1 MKKNV
6 FLISVLILFLSFFQI
21 VHAQPDERTEPCGD
35 DEVCLSDPLGMEG
48 SKDAPQVFIGRIIDT
63 SLGVVGSLALLMFVY
78 GGFIWML
85 AAGNS
90 ERVEKGKNILFW
102 ATIGLVVIFTSYVI
116 VHFVIFEL
124 IGAPGGGG

>member
-1 MKKNV
+1 MKGDIIK
-6 FLISVLILFLSFFQI
+6 ISIIVCVCFLFLFPIKGGVLADSDK
-21 VHAQPDERTEPCGD
+21 PDKKKGEAKLEN
-35 DEVCLSDPLGMEG
+35 PLGET
-48 SKDAPQVFIGRIIDT
+48 KEPEVFIGQIVDP

-78 GGFIWML
+78 GGFMWML

-102 ATIGLVVIFTSYVI
+102 ATVGLVVIFTSYVI

-124 IGAPGGGG
+124 VGAPSG